1 MGGRLLGCR
10 SSCGCTFCSSGSTCR
25 VGGGGGTLRIASA
38 AALCEGGLRTGTSTR
53 REHDFAVPPSARE
66 KQDLGGA
73 MLQAV
78 NEYLESRGIRISRG
92 TIVGAAIIHARPPL
106 ARYLG

>member
-1 MGGRLLGCR
+1 
-10 SSCGCTFCSSGSTCR
+10 
-25 VGGGGGTLRIASA
+25 
-38 AALCEGGLRTGTSTR
+38 
-53 REHDFAVPPSARE
+53 
-66 KQDLGGA
+66 